1 MFVDLFVEINKF
13 ILQLV
18 ILANVNLHLLEL
30 VLPVEF
36 VLLDILIKLQLRA
49 VLQFVEQTKY
59 IIKIQVNVFVL
70 ADIF

>member
-18 ILANVNLHLLEL
+18 TLANVNLHLLEL